1 MNKEKTKRV
10 LDYFEELY
18 PNAHCELNHRN
29 VFELLV
35 AVMLS
40 AQTTD
45 KKVNQVTPGLFEKYP
60 KVSDFANASLEELQ
74 DQIKVIGLYRN
85 KAKNLKAMAQELVE
99 NYQGEVPCT
108 RKELESLPGVGRKT
122 TNVVLSVGFNV
133 PGEIDLAGI
142 DLELAHVKQGREIR
156 LKQALDKVKDY
167 YDYVFIDCPPAL
179 GLLNTNALTSCD
191 TVLIPVQCEY
201 YALEGLTQ
209 LLNTIKL
216 TQNHFNKKLSI
227 EGLLLTML
235 DQRTNLGLEVSQE
248 VRKYFKEKVYKT
260 VIPRNIKLSEAP
272 SAGICIFDYDGSSV
286 GAQAYKELAKE
297 VLSRNG

>member
-1 MNKEKTKRV
+1 MSKVIAITNQKGGVGKTTTSV
-10 LDYFEELY
+10 
-18 PNAHCELNHRN
+18 N
-29 VFELLV
+29 
-35 AVMLS
+35 LS
-40 AQTTD
+40 AALA
-45 KKVNQVTPGLFEKYP
+45 KMNYKVLLIDMDPQ
-60 KVSDFANASLEELQ
+60 ANATQGIGIDRDYIELSTYH
-74 DQIKVIGLYRN
+74 VLT
-85 KAKNLKAMAQELVE
+85 
-99 NYQGEVPCT
+99 GEV
-108 RKELESLPGVGRKT
+108 G
-122 TNVVLSVGFNV
+122 
-133 PGEIDLAGI
+133 
-142 DLELAHVKQGREIR
+142 LELAHVKQGREVR
-156 LKQALDKVKDY
+156 LKQSLDKIKDY
-167 YDYVFIDCPPAL
+167 YDFVFIDCPPAL